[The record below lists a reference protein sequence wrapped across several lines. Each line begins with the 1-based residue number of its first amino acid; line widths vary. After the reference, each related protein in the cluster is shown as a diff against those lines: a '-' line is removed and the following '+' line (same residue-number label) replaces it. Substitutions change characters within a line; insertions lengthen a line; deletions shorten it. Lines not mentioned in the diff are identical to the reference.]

1 MTSIIIAESSLELVP
16 QELRRH
22 PSVINHARKVGKHT
36 SEILLD
42 NSWHFAAMKGM
53 EDELK
58 RGRPDIIHF
67 CLLEATSIPLFFE
80 NKIQVYV
87 HTLDDHVISLGSSV
101 RLPKSYHRFVGL
113 IEKLYKEKQISSQ
126 DETLL
131 EIKKMTFSELID
143 EIEPSNVYG
152 LSTEGEKSSYEKF
165 ASIIDDDSCIVI
177 GGFQKGDFS
186 KILKD
191 KIDKLFQ
198 VDSMSLEAHVV
209 ISRILYECEKTIFM

>member
-1 MTSIIIAESSLELVP
+1 MTSLIIAESSLELVP

-22 PSVINHARKVGKHT
+22 QSVTNHARKVGKYP
-36 SEILLD
+36 SELLLD

-53 EDELK
+53 ENELK

-87 HTLDDHVISLGSSV
+87 HTLDDHVITISPDI

-113 IEKLYKEKQISSQ
+113 IEKLYKEKRISTQ
-126 DETLL
+126 DDTLL
-131 EIKKMTFSELID
+131 EIKKMSFSELID

-152 LSTEGEKSSYEKF
+152 LSSEGEKSSYQKF
-165 ASIIDDDSCIVI
+165 ASILDDDSCIVI

-186 KILKD
+186 KQVKER
-191 KIDKLFQ
+191 IDKLFQ
-198 VDSMSLEAHVV
+198 VDSIPLEAHVIV
-209 ISRILYECEKTIFM
+209 SRILYECEKTIFM